1 MKKLA
6 CLAALSLAAAAA
18 LAQGGRYGSPPTPG
32 TDTGR
37 RAEPPVQAASNASG
51 ESATKNKT
59 DETRGKADRNK
70 GRASGQGASAAAT
83 QSRRKQPVTPP

>member
-6 CLAALSLAAAAA
+6 CLAALSLTAVAA

-37 RAEPPVQAASNASG
+37 RAEPPVQAASSASG
-51 ESATKNKT
+51 ESAKKNKS
-59 DETRGKADRNK
+59 EEARGKVDRNTVQA
-70 GRASGQGASAAAT
+70 GGQGASAAAT
-83 QSRRKQPVTPP
+83 QSDRKRPVSPP

>member
-6 CLAALSLAAAAA
+6 YLAALSLTAAAA

-37 RAEPPVQAASNASG
+37 RAEPSVQAASSAPGDSAKKE
-51 ESATKNKT
+51 ESEKA
-59 DETRGKADRNK
+59 RGKVDRNK
-70 GRASGQGASAAAT
+70 GRAGGQGASAPAT
-83 QSRRKQPVTPP
+83 RSHRSVQ